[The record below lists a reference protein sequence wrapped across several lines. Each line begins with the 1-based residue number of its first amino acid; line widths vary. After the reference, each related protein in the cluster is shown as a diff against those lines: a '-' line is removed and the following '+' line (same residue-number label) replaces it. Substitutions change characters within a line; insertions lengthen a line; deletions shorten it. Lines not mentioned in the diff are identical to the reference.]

1 MSVGSAGLPRAIAE
15 RASCALPVLHRVRR
29 TLFETGARAMVDR
42 AVEPLTF
49 PDLPRLEL
57 DELLGQLVERAHEV
71 IATQGRLRGL
81 LRANHMISGDLTL
94 PDLLRH
100 IVDAAGELV
109 GARYAALGI
118 NARAGGLT
126 EFVHTGMAPEVVA
139 AIGRPPEGKGLLGAI
154 IEEPVPIRVRCISD
168 HPRSSGF
175 PDAHPPM
182 DSFLGVPIR
191 VRGEVFGN
199 LYLCESANGEFSRE
213 DEELVTALAA
223 TAGVAIANARLYDVA
238 RTRQEWLRASA
249 TITRRL
255 LTDEPEDPLQ
265 LVIELARDVA
275 KADLVAVALPNDD
288 GESLLVNSAVG
299 TDADRIVGVVI
310 PMTGS
315 LCGRV
320 LTTGLPLRDS
330 WPRQPPELQTVVSGE
345 PALDPVLVVPLVGSR
360 QVNGVLIAARLRDRA
375 AFTDDDL
382 DMVSDFA
389 NQASLALELTEAR
402 AEQQRSALSDDRDR
416 IAADLH
422 DHVIQRL
429 FAAGLTLQSLTKTFG
444 VGSAANERI
453 VDTIG
458 NLDET
463 ISQIRTTIFQ
473 LHRAT
478 GAVESGL
485 RGRVLDVVT
494 EVAPALG
501 FTPSVRLSGPLQ
513 TTVPADLADDLVAV
527 LREALSNIARHA
539 QAASSHVDI
548 TVSTQLVLV
557 VVDDGVGIQPTTRRS
572 GLTNLETRAERHR
585 GKLEIA
591 ENDPTGTRLTW
602 SVPLL

>member
-1 MSVGSAGLPRAIAE
+1 MAE
-15 RASCALPVLHRVRR
+15 G
-29 TLFETGARAMVDR
+29 TGV
-42 AVEPLTF
+42 PLTF

-57 DELLGQLVERAHEV
+57 DDLLGQLVERAHEV

-81 LRANHMISGDLTL
+81 LRANQMISGDLTL
-94 PDLLRH
+94 PVLLRH

-118 NARAGGLT
+118 NAHAGGLA
-126 EFVHTGMAPEVVA
+126 EFVHTGMAPDVVE
-139 AIGRPPEGKGLLGAI
+139 AIGQLPQGMGLLGAI
-154 IEEPVPIRVRCISD
+154 IEEPVPIRVRRIAD
-168 HPRSSGF
+168 HARSSGF
-175 PDAHPPM
+175 PEGHPPM

-199 LYLCESANGEFSRE
+199 LYLCEATSGEFSPE

-238 RTRQEWLRASA
+238 RSRQEWLRASA

-255 LTDEPEDPLQ
+255 LSDEPGDPLQ

-275 KADLVAVALPNDD
+275 QADLVAVALPTDD
-288 GESLLVNSAVG
+288 GNRLLVKAAVG
-299 TDADRIVGVVI
+299 TDSDSVVGVNI
-310 PMTGS
+310 PVKGS

-320 LTTGLPLRDS
+320 MTTGQPLRDA
-330 WPRQPPELQTVVSGE
+330 WPQQRPELHTLVSGE
-345 PALDPVLVVPLVGSR
+345 SALDPVLVVPLAGSL

-375 AFTDDDL
+375 PFTDDDL
-382 DMVSDFA
+382 DMVSGFA
-389 NQASLALELTEAR
+389 NQASLALELTDAR
-402 AEQQRSALSDDRDR
+402 AVKQRTALADDRDR

-429 FAAGLTLQSLTKTFG
+429 FAAALTLQSVIKT
-444 VGSAANERI
+444 VGTGTAANRI

-473 LHRAT
+473 LHRDT
-478 GAVESGL
+478 GAAESGL

-501 FTPSVRLSGPLQ
+501 FTPTIRFSGPLQ
-513 TTVPADLADDLVAV
+513 STVRDDLADDLVAV

-539 QAASSHVDI
+539 QAASAQVTIGVD
-548 TVSTQLVLV
+548 SQLVLMV
-557 VVDDGVGIQPTTRRS
+557 DDDGVGFQPGTRRS
-572 GLTNLETRAERHR
+572 GLANLQTRAERHR
-585 GKLEIA
+585 GTLNVA
-591 ENDPTGTRLTW
+591 ENDPTGTRLSW
-602 SVPLL
+602 SVPIP